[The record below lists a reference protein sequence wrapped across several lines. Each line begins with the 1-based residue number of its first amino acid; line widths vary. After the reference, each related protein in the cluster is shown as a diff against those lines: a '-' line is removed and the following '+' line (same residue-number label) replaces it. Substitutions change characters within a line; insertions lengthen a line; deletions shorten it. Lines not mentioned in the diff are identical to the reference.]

1 MKVLKT
7 FLKKKKKQFKYFK
20 NESLEDVLEKKKN
33 NLKLVTILPAFFQ
46 ELVKLL
52 NGQFDNTGP

>member
-20 NESLEDVLEKKKN
+20 NESLEDVLEKKK
-33 NLKLVTILPAFFQ
+33 
-46 ELVKLL
+46 
-52 NGQFDNTGP
+52 QFKVSDDFASIFPRIG